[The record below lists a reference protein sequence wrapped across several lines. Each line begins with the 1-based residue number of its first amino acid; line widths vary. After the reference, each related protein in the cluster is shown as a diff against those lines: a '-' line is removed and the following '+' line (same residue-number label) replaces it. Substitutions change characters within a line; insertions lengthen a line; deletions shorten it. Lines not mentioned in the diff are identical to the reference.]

1 MFNHESPLRGE
12 TFVTKKIVRSAVKYF
27 SNKKEVLEIGNLN
40 AVRDWT
46 CKRLCKK
53 YVVDVAK
60 NKPQDYVI
68 STGKSFTV
76 REFIEKAYSI
86 LGIKIKWIG
95 KRNKEIGKDKKNNKT
110 IIRVN
115 SKYFQT

>member
-1 MFNHESPLRGE
+1 MQLRPG
-12 TFVTKKIVRSAVKYF
+12 
-27 SNKKEVLEIGNLN
+27 
-40 AVRDWT
+40 T

-76 REFIEKAYSI
+76 REFIEKHI
-86 LGIKIKWIG
+86 VFW
-95 KRNKEIGKDKKNNKT
+95 D
-110 IIRVN
+110 
-115 SKYFQT
+115 QD